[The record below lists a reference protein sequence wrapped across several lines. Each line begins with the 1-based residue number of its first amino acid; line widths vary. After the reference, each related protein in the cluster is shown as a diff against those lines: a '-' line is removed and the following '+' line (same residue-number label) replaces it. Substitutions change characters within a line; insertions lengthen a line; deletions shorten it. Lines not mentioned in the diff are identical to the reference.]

1 MIIINAISGKQK
13 RINGETQLRSFL
25 EKYDNAKDIF
35 LQLLS
40 WHNKGEVVYWAT
52 NPFEAEMHKKE
63 EIIVNLSKEEVR
75 DRFYSLSE
83 EV

>member
-13 RINGETQLRSFL
+13 RIVGEAQLRSFL
-25 EKYDNAKDIF
+25 EKYNNAKDIF
-35 LQLLS
+35 LQMLS
-40 WHNKGEVVYWAT
+40 WHNKGEVVYWAN
-52 NPFEAEMHKKE
+52 NPFEAEIHKKE

>member
-1 MIIINAISGKQK
+1 MIIINAISEKQK
-13 RINGETQLRSFL
+13 RINGEIQLRSFL

-35 LQLLS
+35 LQMLS
-40 WHNKGEVVYWAT
+40 WHNKGETVYWAN
-52 NPFEAEMHKKE
+52 NPFEAEIHKRE